1 MPYIALVEEPRG
13 LLGRM
18 AFAWGRRKFGRD
30 VQPLQAAAHHK
41 GLLLASGAVETIAER
56 GWTALAPNLRWLAI
70 QRVSSSIGCSWCV
83 DYGFYL
89 GHQEGV
95 EPAKVM
101 DVSRW
106 RDSTAYDETERLVLE
121 YAESAS
127 ATPAAVD
134 PQVVEQLTDRLGEKA
149 MVELAA
155 WVALEHFRSRFNAG
169 LGLRSQGFAES
180 CAVPGTTAVT
190 TGAPLKAAR

>member
-13 LLGRM
+13 LLGRVS
-18 AFAWGRRKFGRD
+18 FRWGRRKFGKD
-30 VQPLQAAAHHK
+30 VQPLQAAAHHN

-56 GWTALAPNLRWLAI
+56 GWKALDPRLRWLAI
-70 QRVSSSIGCSWCV
+70 QRVSSSIGCSWCI

-89 GHQEGV
+89 GHQAGV
-95 EPAKVM
+95 DPAKVV
-101 DVSRW
+101 DVSTW
-106 RDSTAYDETERLVLE
+106 RDSTAYDEIERLVLE

-127 ATPAAVD
+127 TTPATVD
-134 PQVVEQLTDRLGEKA
+134 PEVVKTLTDRLGEKA

-180 CAVPGTTAVT
+180 CAVPGATSSQ
-190 TGAPLKAAR
+190 LKVAG

>member
-1 MPYIALVEEPRG
+1 MPFISLVEKPHG

-18 AFAWGRRKFGRD
+18 AFRWGRRKFGRD

-41 GLLLASGAVETIAER
+41 GLMLASGAVETIAER
-56 GWTALAPNLRWLAI
+56 GWKALDPQLRWLAI

-89 GHQEGV
+89 GHQEQV
-95 EPAKVM
+95 DPVKVL
-101 DVSRW
+101 DVTTW
-106 RDSTAYDETERLVLE
+106 RDSSAYDETERLVLE
-121 YAESAS
+121 YAEAAS
-127 ATPAAVD
+127 ATPAVVD
-134 PQVVEQLTDRLGEKA
+134 AQVVQKLTDRLGEKA

-169 LGLRSQGFAES
+169 LGLRSQGFSDS
-180 CAVPGTTAVT
+180 CELPGATSVS
-190 TGAPLKAAR
+190 LKVAN

>member
-1 MPYIALVEEPRG
+1 MPYISLVEEPHG
-13 LLGRM
+13 VLGRM
-18 AFAWGRRKFGRD
+18 AFWWGRRKFGKD

-41 GLLLASGAVETIAER
+41 GLLMASGTVETIAER
-56 GWTALAPNLRWLAI
+56 GWKALDPELRWLAI

-83 DYGFYL
+83 DYGWYL
-89 GHQEGV
+89 GHQEGID
-95 EPAKVM
+95 PAKVM
-101 DVSRW
+101 DVTNW

-127 ATPAAVD
+127 ATPAVVD
-134 PQVVEQLTDRLGEKA
+134 PGVVEKLTDRLGEKA

-180 CAVPGTTAVT
+180 CALPAGSA
-190 TGAPLKAAR
+190 GPLKVAG